1 LQTGVIRLRLRP
13 MRSQTRAETTI
24 AWASGNVSVTLRTR
38 IRELVPWDFDGD
50 FDPHR
55 TSLDAP
61 RMVPAPSGILLR
73 RQEKEM
79 KVHVAS
85 PEKRTLDFTITNV
98 GLHLMLTAVAA
109 AAIVLGPFSTA
120 PLRAQQSQLTGTGVL
135 DGDWQNVD
143 PNTRGIVEI
152 VIAGRK
158 VHPFGACHPSA
169 CDQGV
174 IKAKALLR
182 ASTPR
187 IFAGLWRR
195 SVPALAR
202 SRSRSHWSLMA
213 GFEPIDSHISQTEA
227 AEPTTVLLTTSSVA
241 GGLMS
246 HSCNPGNSTPDGTPR
261 GRFGLKGSGKIPPVI
276 T

>member
-1 LQTGVIRLRLRP
+1 MQTGVIRLRLRP

-98 GLHLMLTAVAA
+98 GLLLMLTAVAA

-174 IKAKALLR
+174 IKAKGFASSVDSSDIRRLVAKERTGFSQVEITLSLEPDGRLR
-182 ASTPR
+182 ADRFTH
-187 IFAGLWRR
+187 F
-195 SVPALAR
+195 
-202 SRSRSHWSLMA
+202 
-213 GFEPIDSHISQTEA
+213 T
-227 AEPTTVLLTTSSVA
+227 
-241 GGLMS
+241 
-246 HSCNPGNSTPDGTPR
+246 DGSGRADYSAVDYFKR
-261 GRFGLKGSGKIPPVI
+261 GRRPYVP
-276 T
+276 

>member
-1 LQTGVIRLRLRP
+1 MQTGVIRLRLRP

-61 RMVPAPSGILLR
+61 RMVPAPSG
-73 RQEKEM
+73 
-79 KVHVAS
+79 
-85 PEKRTLDFTITNV
+85 TNV

-174 IKAKALLR
+174 IKAKGFASSVDSSDIRRLVAKERTGFSQVEITLSLEPDGRLR
-182 ASTPR
+182 ADRFTH
-187 IFAGLWRR
+187 F
-195 SVPALAR
+195 
-202 SRSRSHWSLMA
+202 
-213 GFEPIDSHISQTEA
+213 T
-227 AEPTTVLLTTSSVA
+227 
-241 GGLMS
+241 
-246 HSCNPGNSTPDGTPR
+246 DGSGRADYSAVDYFKR
-261 GRFGLKGSGKIPPVI
+261 GRRPYVP
-276 T
+276 